1 MNTKILLAVAAV
13 AALAGC
19 QTLPKAQPAPTQ
31 TINEPIK
38 FSIGGKIGIT
48 SASAEGNQS
57 GTAFYAWTQD
67 AERFAID
74 LTGALGIGATSI
86 SFDGKTATL
95 TSERTGEINAS
106 TPEELLLRATGWQ
119 APISQLPYWIVGR
132 AAPSDSNHSHDD
144 AGRLLSATNGDWTA
158 SFEYKGNTPNR
169 LRITHTDGHRVV
181 MTMTHMQ

>member
-1 MNTKILLAVAAV
+1 MNTKILLAAAAV

-19 QTLPKAQPAPTQ
+19 QTLPKTQPKPTQ
-31 TINEPIK
+31 TINAPIK
-38 FSIGGKIGIT
+38 FSISGKIGIT
-48 SASAEGNQS
+48 SVSTEGNQS
-57 GTAFYAWTQD
+57 GTAFYAWAQD

-86 SFDGKTATL
+86 SFDGRTATL
-95 TSERTGEINAS
+95 TSERTGEISAS

-132 AAPSDSNHSHDD
+132 AAPSDSDHSRDG

-158 SFEYKGNTPNR
+158 NFEYKGSTPNR

-181 MTMTHMQ
+181 MTMAHMQ

>member
-169 LRITHTDGHRVV
+169 LRITHTNGHRVV